1 MGYIRTEEE
10 VDKMISEMV
19 RKTKGK
25 YITQGVSFN
34 KDSARQ
40 MELLKMVLLRSNSF
54 SGFIKEM
61 LAQEEGQDE
70 VRIPLKSL
78 MNGISGMHVRE
89 LPTLTTEPEKHEEI
103 DVGNFL

>member
-1 MGYIRTEEE
+1 MGFIRTEEE
-10 VDKMISEMV
+10 VDMMIAEMI

-40 MELLKMVLLRSNSF
+40 MQLLKMVLMRSNSF

-61 LAQEEGQDE
+61 LAHDESGDE

-78 MNGISGMHVRE
+78 MNNMGGLQIRDTPDNGEWAKRE
-89 LPTLTTEPEKHEEI
+89 EL